1 MSLSWT
7 NCDQIEIRSL
17 SFISVGNFEYRC
29 HRKCTQGVISSPGG
43 SGPRVF
49 SPPRDYVRSQ
59 FQGWGSAPRIKLRAC
74 ADGLHQMLTFQL
86 NLRQHTAFLEVSKR
100 GIKAGCH
107 QPPLNTGL
115 NFQFYFPRNI
125 YTSTSRTASTTLQG
139 SSTLRLQGLH
149 QPTLQGLSAVSC
161 ECKRPGNYQNMIACD
176 GYDRWLQDWTKSK

>member
-86 NLRQHTAFLEVSKR
+86 NLRQHTAFLEVSKKGYKSR
-100 GIKAGCH
+100 LPSATSQYWFEFSILLSTEHLHFDFKDCINH
-107 QPPLNTGL
+107 S
-115 NFQFYFPRNI
+115 PRII
-125 YTSTSRTASTTLQG
+125 YTSTSRTASTNSPRIICSQ
-139 SSTLRLQGLH
+139 LRMQ
-149 QPTLQGLSAVSC
+149 T
-161 ECKRPGNYQNMIACD
+161 
-176 GYDRWLQDWTKSK
+176 T